1 MLVANHASDQSQ
13 RTHLLLMALFDKTSR
28 DMTSCLRLITSM
40 GETYEDRIKN
50 EMFQKT
56 EGLLMAT
63 QSKWLK
69 FKDGLEKAFMHLS
82 EDKWF
87 ISKERVEQEAEVFLE
102 VTRLGEQELCTV

>member
-1 MLVANHASDQSQ
+1 
-13 RTHLLLMALFDKTSR
+13 
-28 DMTSCLRLITSM
+28 M
-40 GETYEDRIKN
+40 GDTYEDRIKN

-69 FKDGLEKAFMHLS
+69 FKDGVEKAFMNLP

-87 ISKERVEQEAEVFLE
+87 ISKERVEQEAEVSLE
-102 VTRLGEQELCTV
+102 VTRLCEQHAEGALHSLKKRLLALSKVLEPIAGGMEGGKGWADGIEAGR